1 MSSALR
7 GTAGSAALA
16 LALILT
22 ACGADTET
30 TELEPP
36 ATKVK
41 IEGTDRYV
49 VHVTEKA
56 AERLDINTTEVT
68 ETERGP
74 AVPSAAII
82 LDPTGTFWVYV
93 TDEPLS
99 YYREEISP
107 VREEDGWAYYT
118 NGPAPGRTVVIEAVP
133 ELYGEETGV
142 GK

>member
-1 MSSALR
+1 MRVSFRS
-7 GTAGSAALA
+7 TAGSAALA
-16 LALILT
+16 LTLALA
-22 ACGADTET
+22 ACGGDAGAI
-30 TELEPP
+30 ELEPP

-56 AERLDINTTEVT
+56 AERLDINTTEVSD
-68 ETERGP
+68 TERGP
-74 AVPSAAII
+74 AVPSAAVI

-93 TDEPLS
+93 TDEPLA

-107 VREEDGWAYYT
+107 VRQEDGWAYYT
-118 NGPAPGRTVVIEAVP
+118 NGPAPGTTVVIEAVP

>member
-1 MSSALR
+1 MRASIRSTTGSSALV
-7 GTAGSAALA
+7 LA
-16 LALILT
+16 LLLT
-22 ACGADTET
+22 ACGGDTAAQ
-30 TELEPP
+30 ELEPP

-41 IEGTDRYV
+41 IEGTELYT
-49 VHVTEKA
+49 VHLTEKA

-68 ETERGP
+68 ETEQGL
-74 AVPSAAII
+74 AVPSAALI
-82 LDPTGTFWVYV
+82 LDPTGTFWIYV
-93 TDEPLS
+93 TDEQLA

-118 NGPAPGRTVVIEAVP
+118 NGPGPGTTVVIEGVP

>member
-1 MSSALR
+1 MRVSIRS
-7 GTAGSAALA
+7 TAGSAALA
-16 LALILT
+16 IALILT
-22 ACGADTET
+22 ACGGEAATI
-30 TELEPP
+30 ELEPP

-68 ETERGP
+68 ETEQGL
-74 AVPSAAII
+74 AVPSAAVI

-93 TDEPLS
+93 TDEPLA
-99 YYREEISP
+99 YYREEIGP
-107 VREEDGWAYYT
+107 VRQEDGWAYYT
-118 NGPAPGRTVVIEAVP
+118 EGPESGTTVVIEAVP

>member
-1 MSSALR
+1 MRASTR
-7 GTAGSAALA
+7 RTAGVAALA

-22 ACGADTET
+22 ACGRGDGGI
-30 TELEPP
+30 ELEPP

-56 AERLDINTTEVT
+56 AERLDIDTTEVS
-68 ETERGP
+68 ETERGL
-74 AVPSAAII
+74 AVPSAAVI
-82 LDPTGTFWVYV
+82 LEPDGRFWVYV
-93 TDEPLS
+93 TDEPLA

-107 VREEDGWAYYT
+107 VREEGGWAYYQ
-118 NGPAPGRTVVIEAVP
+118 NGPGPGTTVVIESVA
-133 ELYGEETGV
+133 ELWGEETGV

>member
-1 MSSALR
+1 MRLSIR
-7 GTAGSAALA
+7 RTAGSAALA

-22 ACGADTET
+22 ACGRDTGT
-30 TELEPP
+30 VELEPP

-56 AERLDINTTEVT
+56 AERLDISTTEVS
-68 ETERGP
+68 ETERGL
-74 AVPSAAII
+74 AVPSAAVI
-82 LDPTGTFWVYV
+82 LEPDGRFWVYV
-93 TDEPLS
+93 TDEPLA

-107 VREEDGWAYYT
+107 VREEEGWAYYE
-118 NGPAPGRTVVIEAVP
+118 NGPGPGTMVVIASVA
-133 ELYGEETGV
+133 ELWGEETGV